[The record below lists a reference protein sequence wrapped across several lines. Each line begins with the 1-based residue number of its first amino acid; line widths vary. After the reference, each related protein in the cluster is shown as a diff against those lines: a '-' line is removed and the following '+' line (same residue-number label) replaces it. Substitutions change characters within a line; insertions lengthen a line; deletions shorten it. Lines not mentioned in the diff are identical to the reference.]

1 MAIRRHTHTHTR
13 VRRQTHASSVCGVC
27 KLAGCLSLCHGSEGK
42 QGGAVMGG
50 WGVGGGSAEELRAII
65 RVPKKRLMYADDAG
79 SGGRGGGGRYNHR
92 EHSLKA
98 QKKIHNGLYGNGEPS
113 NAATHARANKIYAR
127 LRPAYCSTSVP
138 DSEGTGRTRQSDT
151 HYPPLRRHHHHHYD
165 SHPHILM
172 GLLRG

>member
-1 MAIRRHTHTHTR
+1 M
-13 VRRQTHASSVCGVC
+13 
-27 KLAGCLSLCHGSEGK
+27 
-42 QGGAVMGG
+42 
-50 WGVGGGSAEELRAII
+50 GGSAEELRAII

-98 QKKIHNGLYGNGEPS
+98 QKKIHNGLYGNGESS
-113 NAATHARANKIYAR
+113 NAATRARKQNI
-127 LRPAYCSTSVP
+127 CTSSP
-138 DSEGTGRTRQSDT
+138 GLLFYICTGFRGNGENATIRHSP
-151 HYPPLRRHHHHHYD
+151 PPLRRHHHRHYD